1 MNGFE
6 ADPERLAE
14 RADEFTELAD
24 SADDVV
30 SELRAALDSLGRCW
44 GNDEVGRSFAGTH
57 VGSADDTLG
66 RLGSLGG
73 RLADMGTR
81 FREMADT
88 YRAAD
93 DSGARDV
100 NAADT

>member
-6 ADPERLAE
+6 VDPDRLAE
-14 RADEFTELAD
+14 RAGEFTELAD
-24 SADDVV
+24 SADDIV
-30 SELRAALDSLGRCW
+30 SELREALDSLGRSW
-44 GNDEVGRSFAGTH
+44 GNDEVGRSFGATH
-57 VGSADDTLG
+57 VGNADDTLG
-66 RLGSLGG
+66 RLDSLGG

-93 DSGARDV
+93 DSGVRDV

>member
-6 ADPERLAE
+6 TDPDRLAE
-14 RADEFTELAD
+14 QAGEFTELAD
-24 SADDVV
+24 SAEDIV
-30 SELRAALDSLGRCW
+30 SELREALDSLGRCW
-44 GNDEVGRSFAGTH
+44 GADEVGRSFGATH

-66 RLGSLGG
+66 RLRSLGG
-73 RLADMGTR
+73 RLSDMGTR

-93 DSGARDV
+93 DSSARGV